1 MKKIL
6 SMLFIAVLTLAGCS
20 SGEET
25 QGSAENP
32 TEINFSLFSVTAEQ
46 ESTLQ
51 EIISM
56 FESENP
62 DVKINYEITPY
73 DDYFTKLQTSVAGGQ
88 APDVFELNYE
98 NSVTYYENGVTKDL
112 SEFLTNDVKGE
123 YDETALTGFST
134 SEGEQ
139 FALPVSFS
147 TVLTF
152 YNKDLFDAAGVDYPT
167 ADWTWEDE
175 MAAAEKLTD
184 TENGVYG
191 LLSPYSYNE
200 YFKTAAQNGGSL
212 FSEDYSEVTIDTP
225 ENAEALQY
233 MIDGIENGVTP
244 ANLAP
249 DEDTSLFKDQKAA
262 MFTTGTWMF
271 DTFADVDFDWDVEVE
286 AGNTTKATHY
296 FSNGIAMSADS
307 EKQEAAYRWMEFYTT
322 DPEAQLLK
330 VEENWETPAVSNQ
343 EVIEAYEAKSN
354 GENRAKVFE
363 SLEYGVNPPT
373 PSGISAAELADTID
387 GFLQEAKLGNV
398 TAEEALAEAQTKIES
413 LV

>member
-1 MKKIL
+1 MKKLI
-6 SMLFIAVLTLAGCS
+6 SVLFISILVLAGCS
-20 SGEET
+20 NGGEEKGT
-25 QGSAENP
+25 AENP
-32 TEINFSLFSVTAEQ
+32 TEINVSLFSVTAEQ

-51 EIISM
+51 EIIAL

-62 DVKINYEITPY
+62 DVKVNYELTPY
-73 DDYFTKLQTSVAGGQ
+73 DDYFTKLQTNVAGGQ

-98 NSVTYYENGVTKDL
+98 NSVTYYENGVTQDL
-112 SEFLTNDVKGE
+112 SEFLTDEGKKA
-123 YDETALTGFST
+123 YDETALSGFST
-134 SEGEQ
+134 KDGDQ

-184 TENGVYG
+184 KENGVYG

-212 FSEDYSEVTIDTP
+212 FSDDYSQVTINTP
-225 ENAEALQY
+225 ENVEALQY
-233 MIDGIENGVTP
+233 MIDGIDKGVTP

-249 DEDTSLFKDQKAA
+249 DEDTNLFKTQKAA

-271 DTFADVDFDWDVEVE
+271 DTFADADFNWDVEVE

-307 EKQEAAYRWMEFYTT
+307 KKQDAAYRWMEFYTSN
-322 DPEAQLLK
+322 PEVQLKK
-330 VEENWETPAVSNQ
+330 VEANWETPAVSNQ
-343 EVIEAYEAKSN
+343 EVIDAYVAKSN
-354 GENRAKVFE
+354 GENRQKVFE

-373 PSGISAAELADTID
+373 PSGISASELADTID
-387 GFLQEAKLGNV
+387 GYLQEAKLGNL
-398 TAEEALAEAQTKIES
+398 TAEEALKEAQTKIES